1 MGDFHGD
8 YQAALVCLRDLAKV
22 LRINKVGEKKY
33 FKWIGGKS
41 VVVILGDIL
50 DRHREDMMMDDEE
63 NHVGVGEIKDEEVK
77 ILKLLSI
84 LSIQA
89 RYCGGRL
96 IKLMGNHELMNLN
109 GNFNYVS
116 KMGLE
121 DTGGEKLRKDDLK
134 PGKYLSK
141 LLFSCGMYGL
151 VKVGDWVFMH
161 GGLSHVMAENMK
173 KILSGDYL
181 DDDIKDTSSSE
192 SSSPDPVPGLSDSD
206 GYESDTENDIKQSG
220 GSKTKINLKL
230 LEKVMKNQIDYLF
243 PMIKGKNKLK
253 EGGKKNKELIKNS
266 YFDLNYFKKVVKG
279 TNNVVGSLFKKDKD
293 EFSNEEMKIYNTA
306 LHDPFNGILWYRG
319 LSDGRFPTKCDEL
332 GRTFDLLGL
341 NNKKTRVVV
350 AHSTQYLNGFSKS
363 KNLYMGMSFIY
374 NKPKVEDGRFIYSG
388 PGKLLKFESQ
398 MHGINYG
405 CNISDRDG
413 HIWRIDVAMS
423 RSFDN
428 KKLIKYTVDRSREKD
443 GKESMSNPS
452 YLKALLKAR
461 RPQVLK
467 IEWDGK
473 NYTPNVIMAR
483 KGLPRKWL
491 REEFPELRDED

>member
-1 MGDFHGD
+1 M
-8 YQAALVCLRDLAKV
+8 
-22 LRINKVGEKKY
+22 
-33 FKWIGGKS
+33 
-41 VVVILGDIL
+41 
-50 DRHREDMMMDDEE
+50 
-63 NHVGVGEIKDEEVK
+63 
-77 ILKLLSI
+77 
-84 LSIQA
+84 
-89 RYCGGRL
+89 
-96 IKLMGNHELMNLN
+96 
-109 GNFNYVS
+109 
-116 KMGLE
+116 
-121 DTGGEKLRKDDLK
+121 
-134 PGKYLSK
+134 
-141 LLFSCGMYGL
+141 
-151 VKVGDWVFMH
+151 
-161 GGLSHVMAENMK
+161 
-173 KILSGDYL
+173 
-181 DDDIKDTSSSE
+181 
-192 SSSPDPVPGLSDSD
+192 
-206 GYESDTENDIKQSG
+206 
-220 GSKTKINLKL
+220 
-230 LEKVMKNQIDYLF
+230 
-243 PMIKGKNKLK
+243 
-253 EGGKKNKELIKNS
+253 
-266 YFDLNYFKKVVKG
+266 
-279 TNNVVGSLFKKDKD
+279 VGSLFKKDKD
-293 EFSNEEMKIYNTA
+293 DFSNEEMKIYNTA

-341 NNKKTRVVV
+341 NKKKTRVVV

-374 NKPKVEDGRFIYSG
+374 NKPKVEDDRLIYSG

-443 GKESMSNPS
+443 GRESMSSPS

-473 NYTPNVIMAR
+473 NYTPSVIMAR

-491 REEFPELRDED
+491 REEFPGLRDED